1 MLLQQ
6 FGLLCCIHVTGRSY
20 KVRVTQTWFGV
31 KTHLSHTHTFPLQNT
46 MTKDNESID
55 PNKTVKC
62 LDVPCQRKEWRQGHH
77 IKLKIQRL
85 SKFITKNLRTFSCVV
100 LTAGVKL
107 QHQRTAWKQC
117 RINPPGS
124 DLRLKLYRAG
134 FCHYC
139 LHKYIFCW
147 SSGTKV
153 SHSKGSQICPLSEK
167 FNQISFWRQ

>member
-1 MLLQQ
+1 M
-6 FGLLCCIHVTGRSY
+6 TGRIY
-20 KVRVTQTWFGV
+20 KVGVTQTWFGV
-31 KTHLSHTHTFPLQNT
+31 KIHLSHNIKSITIAFPLQNT
-46 MTKDNESID
+46 MTKENASIS
-55 PNKTVKC
+55 PNNTVKC
-62 LDVPCQRKEWRQGHH
+62 LDVPCLIERRQGHH
-77 IKLKIQRL
+77 KKIKIQRL
-85 SKFITKNLRTFSCVV
+85 YKFIIKNLRKFLCVV

-139 LHKYIFCW
+139 LHKHIFYW
-147 SSGTKV
+147 SSNTKV
-153 SHSKGSQICPLSEK
+153 SHSKGSQICPLCEK